1 MAFAGPLA
9 IVATGA
15 VVWLV
20 HRAERPPAEPVA
32 RATASVSVTE
42 PAPAPPSAAA
52 PSVIDD
58 TPELSGSA
66 DPGQGFVGYDTL
78 PDGRKVPELPADAPA
93 RASFGVVVIAYR
105 GAESAP
111 NDALEKTAALAR
123 AKSLVADAK
132 SNFSEA
138 VKKGDRGSMDDAGS
152 VPRGVM
158 EPSVEYVIFT
168 LKKGEVYGE
177 PVDTP
182 RGYWIIKRNP

>member
-20 HRAERPPAEPVA
+20 NRAERPPAEPVR
-32 RATASVSVTE
+32 RATASAS
-42 PAPAPPSAAA
+42 PSAPPSAAA
-52 PSVIDD
+52 PPIIDD
-58 TPELSGSA
+58 TPELPGSA

-78 PDGRKVPELPADAPA
+78 PDGRKVPELPADAPN

-111 NDALEKTAALAR
+111 NDAPEKTAALAR

-168 LKKGEVYGE
+168 LKKGEVYGD

>member
-20 HRAERPPAEPVA
+20 NRAERPPAEPVA
-32 RATASVSVTE
+32 RVAPPASVS
-42 PAPAPPSAAA
+42 AA
-52 PSVIDD
+52 PSASVPSIVDD
-58 TPELSGSA
+58 APELSASA
-66 DPGQGFVGYDTL
+66 DQGQGFIGYDTL
-78 PDGRKVPELPADAPA
+78 PDGRKVPDLPADAPDH
-93 RASFGVVVIAYR
+93 ASFGVVVVTYR

-111 NDALEKTAALAR
+111 NDAPEKTAALAR
-123 AKSLVADAK
+123 AKALVADAK

-138 VKKGDRGSMDDAGS
+138 VKKGDRGSMNDAGS

-168 LKKGEVYGE
+168 LKKGDVYGE